1 MRRITRFF
9 ADFRFLRHAST
20 VAYKLFCLHKS
31 HLDMRRPTMV
41 LILLTFIQT
50 AHSTAA
56 APPTEITVALDDNYP
71 PYIFLD
77 ANGTLS
83 GYLVDSWK
91 LWESK
96 TGIRVKLEASDWSIA
111 QQRMRE
117 GRADVLDT
125 VFKTPER
132 LLSLDFSKP
141 YAEIPVAIYNHAGI
155 GGIVDV
161 ATLRGFLIGVKEADA
176 CISVLKNA
184 GIHTLQTYS
193 SYETLIKAAI
203 KGEVRVFCLDEPPA
217 NYLLYRQHAE
227 HDFRQAF
234 RLGSGEFHRAVHK
247 GNKATLDLLEIGFS
261 AFSASELQA
270 LNDKWKGTA
279 LPSPEHARFLRY
291 ALLVALLA
299 GGLLALWAITLRRMV
314 RQRTADLSATM
325 QAIPDLMFE
334 VDIHGRYHRCHAHR
348 EDLLLD
354 DGDSLIGKRFSE
366 IMPPQ
371 AAETC
376 QQAINEANENGQ
388 SCGHQIELTVP
399 AGKRWFELSAAR
411 KSLASGEDSRFIVI
425 SRDITQRRLAEA
437 MLRQQSEQLR
447 IISHA
452 AQEINSELATPV
464 IMRKLINAA
473 QQITGAESGAAGMM
487 HDDLLIFSE
496 YSLHGQQIAIDYRFA
511 PGFGV
516 PGHVMQTLSP
526 YLCNDAQNDPHV
538 VPDIRAALG
547 FHNLLNIPV
556 LNRRGKLLACF
567 EIHNKN
573 GGFDETD
580 IQLLMGLAASAAIAF
595 ENTAILAE
603 QKRAEHALRE
613 SELLKSSVLA
623 NAVHAI
629 IATDIKGLITVFNHG
644 AEQLLAYAAEDVIGK
659 KTPVAFHDPEEL
671 TAYAKTLSTRLGF
684 DVTPGF
690 DALIS
695 SALHGKKQD
704 EQEWT
709 LIRKDGNRVPVRLSV
724 TAMHDESGD
733 ISGYLG
739 IATDISE
746 HREAEAAIKKLA
758 YFDPLTGLPNRAQ
771 LKDRINYTLG
781 RARRKH
787 EQFALIFL
795 DLDRFKNVND
805 SLGHQVGDELLIQL
819 AHRLRTA
826 LRDEDTVARLGGDE
840 FILLLPGTDTDGAA
854 RVARKLL
861 EITAPPYCIGIHEL
875 TCTSSIGIAIYPND
889 GETFEALSM
898 SADSAMYRAK
908 KAGRNAF
915 RFFTNEMQVNSARA
929 LKLENALRR
938 ALEHNEMQLHY
949 QPQFSLPEQ
958 HIIGAEALLRWTNN
972 DLGEIPPVEFIPIAE
987 DSALILPI
995 GEWVLRSAVRQMR
1008 LWIDSGLSPMP
1019 VSVNL
1024 SMVQFR
1030 QAKLIQQV
1038 TRILEEEKLPARHL
1052 VLELTESVAMD
1063 NPQAAIAIMHKLREH
1078 GIRMVIDDF
1087 GTGYSSMNYL
1097 NRFQAYKLKIAK
1109 SFVQDASTNPDD
1121 QSIIEAIINL
1131 AHSLNLSSLAEG
1143 VETQEQVDFLCSKG
1157 CKEAQGFYF
1166 SKALPP
1172 EEFLV
1177 FARRHA
1183 EKTRNSNTEHHRQGH
1198 L

>member
-1 MRRITRFF
+1 MRHITGFL
-9 ADFRFLRHAST
+9 ADCHACSAAKKCRCLRTHL
-20 VAYKLFCLHKS
+20 VKWLH
-31 HLDMRRPTMV
+31 LLIA
-41 LILLTFIQT
+41 LILLAFIPA
-50 AHSTAA
+50 AHSNPSAVAA
-56 APPTEITVALDDNYP
+56 RNPSANPPTELTIALDDNYP
-71 PYIFLD
+71 PYTFLN

-91 LWESK
+91 LWETK
-96 TGIRVKLEASDWSIA
+96 TGIRIKLEASDWSIA

-125 VFKTPER
+125 AFKTPER

-141 YAEIPVAIYNHAGI
+141 YAEIPVAIYSHAGI
-155 GGIVDV
+155 GGIADLT
-161 ATLRGFLIGVKEADA
+161 TLRGFLIGVKEADA
-176 CISVLKNA
+176 CISALKNA
-184 GIHTLQTYS
+184 GIHTLQTYP

-217 NYLLYRQHAE
+217 NYLLYRYHAE

-234 RLGSGEFHRAVHK
+234 RLSSGQFHRAVHK
-247 GNKATLDLLEIGFS
+247 GNQATLDILEKGFA

-279 LPSPEHARFLRY
+279 LVTPYRTRFLGY
-291 ALLVALLA
+291 ALLLALFA
-299 GGLLALWAITLRRMV
+299 GGLLALWVITLRRMV

-354 DGDSLIGKRFSE
+354 NGDSLIGKTFSE

-376 QQAINEANENGQ
+376 QQAISEANDNGQ
-388 SCGHQIELTVP
+388 SSGHQIELTVP

-411 KSLASGEDSRFIVI
+411 KTLASNTDPHFIVI

-447 IISHA
+447 IISYA
-452 AQEINSELATPV
+452 AQEINAKLDPPV

-473 QQITGAESGAAGMM
+473 RQITGAESGAAGLM
-487 HDDLLIFSE
+487 HDDLMIFSE
-496 YSLHGQQIAIDYRFA
+496 YCLNGQQIAIDYRFA

-526 YLCNDAQNDPHV
+526 YLCNDAENDPYV
-538 VPDIRAALG
+538 VPDIRTALG

-567 EIHNKN
+567 EIHNKHS
-573 GGFDETD
+573 GFDETD

-595 ENTAILAE
+595 ENTAILTE
-603 QKRAEHALRE
+603 QKRTENALRE

-629 IATDIKGLITVFNHG
+629 IATDTKGLITVFNHG
-644 AEQLLAYAAEDVIGK
+644 AEQLLTYTAEEIIGK
-659 KTPVAFHDPEEL
+659 KTPELFHDRDEMN
-671 TAYAKTLSTRLGF
+671 AYAKTLSTRFGF
-684 DVTPGF
+684 DITPGF
-690 DALIS
+690 EALIS
-695 SALHGKKQD
+695 SALHDKKQD

-709 LIRKDGNRVPVRLSV
+709 FVRKDGSRVPVRLAV
-724 TAMHDESGD
+724 TAMHNDSGD

-746 HREAEAAIKKLA
+746 HREAEAAIKQLA

-771 LKDRINYTLG
+771 LTDRINYTLG
-781 RARRKH
+781 RARRNQ
-787 EQFALIFL
+787 EEFALIFL

-819 AHRLRTA
+819 AQRLRSA
-826 LRDEDTVARLGGDE
+826 LRDEDTISRLGGDE

-854 RVARKLL
+854 RVASKLL
-861 EITAPPYCIGIHEL
+861 DITAPPYCIGIHEL

-938 ALEHNEMQLHY
+938 ALDNNEMHLHY
-949 QPQFSLPEQ
+949 QPQFSLPDQ
-958 HIIGAEALLRWTNN
+958 RIIGAEALLRWTNN
-972 DLGEIPPVEFIPIAE
+972 EMGEISPAEFIPIAE

-995 GEWVLRSAVRQMR
+995 GEWVLRSAARQMSH
-1008 LWIDSGLSPMP
+1008 WIDSGLSPMP

-1024 SMVQFR
+1024 SVVQFR

-1038 TRILEEEKLPARHL
+1038 TQILEEEKLPARHL

-1063 NPQAAIAIMHKLREH
+1063 NPLAAIAVMRKLREH
-1078 GIRMVIDDF
+1078 GIRMAIDDF

-1097 NRFQAYKLKIAK
+1097 KRFQAHKLKIDK
-1109 SFVQDASTNPDD
+1109 SFIQDSSTNPDD
-1121 QSIIEAIINL
+1121 QAIIEAIINL
-1131 AHSLNLSSLAEG
+1131 AHSLSLRSLAEG
-1143 VETQEQVDFLCSKG
+1143 VETREQLDFLCNKG

-1166 SKALPP
+1166 SRALPP
-1172 EEFLV
+1172 DEFLA
-1177 FARRHA
+1177 FALQR
-1183 EKTRNSNTEHHRQGH
+1183 SG
-1198 L
+1198 